1 MLTQSLEL
9 ALSVIHV
16 ITERHCIKCVHIIL
30 ITIEVTAQL
39 LNCTKYFLDCTN
51 NYFSCLKYLY
61 IFLIILYFYSAIV
74 IQEFY

>member
-39 LNCTKYFLDCTN
+39 LN
-51 NYFSCLKYLY
+51 YLIARNIY
-61 IFLIILYFYSAIV
+61 LIARIITLVA
-74 IQEFY
+74 